1 MDPVKRLSDFK
12 KLLELDIIT
21 QDEFNDEK
29 EKLMKMMGNEE
40 TEKKQAMLKQTPVNQ
55 SEESSKPNFGW
66 AILGFCI
73 PIVGLILFV
82 VWLDT
87 RPGESKY
94 SGVGALVGFI
104 FAMIVWV
111 IISLA

>member
-40 TEKKQAMLKQTPVNQ
+40 TKNNQAMIKQ
-55 SEESSKPNFGW
+55 SEEIRKPNFGW

-73 PIVGLILFV
+73 PIVGLILFI

-104 FAMIVWV
+104 FAIIVWV
-111 IISLA
+111 IISIA